1 MSWTSELLKIYEYNC
16 NSGRKFSDGE
26 PEMLPIAHSTA
37 NAQIEVTISEDGEF
51 RGASAV
57 DKKDGKTVIPATED
71 SAARTSGVVPMPFD
85 DKLVYIAGDYSKY
98 VVGKNSDNERH
109 FLKYMNQLRRW
120 YESPYTNKAVKALY
134 NYLDKRTVMTDL
146 VRAGVLKTDESTG
159 KLVDGAKIA
168 GISQEDCFVRF
179 IISGEPPLKTWDNA
193 LCRKYGLDMVGD
205 FQKFNASLVGE
216 EQLCYATG
224 EILPVTYKHPSKLR
238 HTGDMAKLFSAND
251 ETVGFTYRG
260 RFNGKEEAVSI
271 SYDFSQ
277 KIHNALRWLIQK
289 QGEAFDS
296 MTLVVWASALQDIP
310 KPTGKCYDDDDDDPN
325 DEKEVPTT
333 APMYMALLKK
343 NIYGYR
349 TKLEP
354 NTKVMLMGID
364 STNKQNKGRISMS
377 LYTELISSDY
387 LSNIEKWHSQTA
399 WTRYKSKQKK
409 TVINSFSIIEIINCA
424 FGTER
429 GKFIDCDKKV
439 KGDNVLRLLPCVTAG
454 KKIPDDIISILYN
467 KASNPLA
474 YDIKYN
480 NHKFVLE
487 VACGMIRKSIIDKER
502 YDKEDE
508 YLMAYDPNNTDR
520 SYLYGC
526 LLAVADKAENEAFTP
541 EERNVRQTSAKRYW
555 NVFSQRPYQ
564 TWGNIEKNLKV
575 YFNKLGKGQVKY
587 QKRINEILDKMDMKA
602 FTDNS
607 RLENVYLLGY
617 SHYMTKMFNEDMK
630 KNEEE
635 N

>member
-1 MSWTSELLKIYEYNC
+1 MSWTNELLAVYDY
-16 NSGRKFSDGE
+16 NSGREFTEGE

-37 NAQIEVTISEDGEF
+37 NAQIEITISESGEF
-51 RGASAV
+51 MGASAV
-57 DKKDGKTVIPATED
+57 EKNDSKTVIPATED
-71 SAARTSGVVPMPFD
+71 SATRSSGIAPMPFD
-85 DKLVYIAGDYSKY
+85 DKLVYIAGDYGKY
-98 VVGKNSDNERH
+98 VVGKRSDNENY
-109 FLKYMNQLRRW
+109 FLSYMNQLRKW

-134 NYLDKRTVMTDL
+134 DYLDKRTIMSDL

-159 KLVDGAKIA
+159 KLADNVKIA
-168 GISQEDCFVRF
+168 GISQEDSFVRF
-179 IISGEPPLKTWDNA
+179 IIEGEPPLKTWDNTF
-193 LCRKYGLDMVGD
+193 CKKYGLDMVGD
-205 FQKFNASLVGE
+205 FQKFNGSFVGT

-224 EILPVTYKHPSKLR
+224 EILPVTYKHPAKLR
-238 HTGDMAKLFSAND
+238 NAGDKAKLFSAND
-251 ETVGFTYRG
+251 ESGFSYKG

-289 QGEAFDS
+289 QGEAFNT

-310 KPTGKCYDDDDDDPN
+310 TPTKKGYDDDDDDLD
-325 DEKEVPTT
+325 DEKEIPTT

-349 TKLEP
+349 TNLAP
-354 NTKVMLMGID
+354 NTKVMLMGLD
-364 STNKQNKGRISMS
+364 STSDRNQGRISLS
-377 LYTELISSDY
+377 LYTELNSSDY

-399 WTRYKSKQKK
+399 WTRYKRKQKK
-409 TVINSFSIIEIINCA
+409 TVVNSFSIIEIVKCA
-424 FGTER
+424 FGTEQ
-429 GKFIDCDKKV
+429 GKFIDCDKKI

-454 KKIPDDIISILYN
+454 KKIPDDIISALYN

-474 YDIKYN
+474 YENSYN
-480 NHKFVLE
+480 HRTVLE
-487 VACGMIRKSIIDKER
+487 TACGMIRKSIIDKEK
-502 YDKEDE
+502 YDKEDDH
-508 YLMAYDPNNTDR
+508 LMAYDPNNTDR

-526 LLAVADKAENEAFTP
+526 LLAIADKAENEAFIP
-541 EERNVRQTSAKRYW
+541 EDRNKRQTSARRYW

-564 TWGNIEKNLKV
+564 TWGIIDSNIKI
-575 YFNKLGKGQVKY
+575 YFNKLEKGQVKY
-587 QKRINEILDKMDMKA
+587 QKRINEILDKMDEKT
-602 FTDNS
+602 FKDNS

-630 KNEEE
+630 SNKEE